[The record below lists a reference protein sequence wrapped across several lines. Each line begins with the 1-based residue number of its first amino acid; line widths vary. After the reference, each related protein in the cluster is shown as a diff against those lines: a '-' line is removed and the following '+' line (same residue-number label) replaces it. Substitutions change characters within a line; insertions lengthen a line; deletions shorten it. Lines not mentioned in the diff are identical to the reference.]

1 MSPILKAPRA
11 PTIRVL
17 RGLVLLREV
26 PLAIRDDA
34 AHVVDVAVVV
44 SVWVFVRVLFE
55 DLYDLAAT

>member
-17 RGLVLLREV
+17 RGLALLREV

-34 AHVVDVAVVV
+34 AHVVDIAVVV
-44 SVWVFVRVLFE
+44 
-55 DLYDLAAT
+55 